1 MATHKSKLMSRS
13 FRLAFGV
20 AALTLAAQAHATVAN
35 TLYSCNFAG
44 ASSLFRVNHNTGSA
58 TAVGPMGIQCTDI
71 AFRGHELYAT
81 TFTSLYRV
89 NPDTGNAAF
98 VGNVGAGDVNALAV
112 NPLTGRMYG
121 AGSVAGAFY
130 EINPATGG
138 GALIGFYGAGLS
150 SAGDLAML
158 NNIMYATVN
167 RAGFPNTWL
176 VRVNLTTGAATLIGD
191 MGRPL
196 VFGLSVRGGRL
207 YATTN
212 TGAVVLVNKATGATS
227 LIGNNGVAHGGQ
239 TTSPNW

>member
-1 MATHKSKLMSRS
+1 MTTHKSTFIRRS
-13 FRLAFGV
+13 FRLALGV

-35 TLYSCNFAG
+35 TIYSCNFAG
-44 ASSLFRVNHNTGSA
+44 ASNLFRVKHNNGA
-58 TAVGPMGIQCTDI
+58 AIGVGPMGIQCTDI

-81 TFTSLYRV
+81 TFASLHRV
-89 NPDTGNAAF
+89 NPDTGNAVF
-98 VGNVGAGDVNALAV
+98 VGNIGAGDINALGV
-112 NPLTGRMYG
+112 HPLTGKMYG
-121 AGSVAGAFY
+121 AGSVSGAFY
-130 EINPATGG
+130 EINPATGAG
-138 GALIGFYGAGLS
+138 TLLGSFGPGLS

-167 RAGFPNTWL
+167 RAGFPNTFL
-176 VRVNLTTGAATLIGD
+176 ARVNLNTGLATLIGD

-196 VFGLSVRGGRL
+196 VFGLSVRGGKL